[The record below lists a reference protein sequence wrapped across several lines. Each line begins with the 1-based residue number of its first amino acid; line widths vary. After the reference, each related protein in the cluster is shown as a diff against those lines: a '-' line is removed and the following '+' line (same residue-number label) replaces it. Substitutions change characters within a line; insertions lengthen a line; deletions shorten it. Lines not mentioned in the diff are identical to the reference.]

1 MRDSPTPKPLP
12 PGANSPASPRGERPG
27 LDQVTADHRAEI
39 VERLYEV
46 ALDPIRLED
55 LMEVWEGRLGPM
67 RVGPVDA
74 AVLLDDPEIE
84 AHARR
89 ASVFLDRF
97 EATRGEAGWNSV
109 LQDFPRTAAFITDGG
124 AFITA
129 ANPPAAT
136 AFGLREDSSLND
148 LPFGPEDIDE
158 LRDAIRRCTQS
169 REEKPV
175 LLRLRSARTD
185 SPVILR
191 VSQLQGARGRPMAL
205 VTSTELVWPEGF
217 DAVVQEAFALTGA
230 EVEIVRGL
238 TLGQQVREIAE
249 NRGRSA
255 DTVRTQLKS
264 IHAKTE
270 THGQAELVRLVLGLM
285 DVAMVQA
292 EATGS
297 TSPRGTL
304 EPRPFQSLTLAD
316 GRRLEW
322 IEFGAPDGAP
332 VLYTHLDYGLIRWPA
347 AAEAAARAIGLRI
360 VVPVR
365 AGYGRSDLHARG
377 TDNLTG
383 VTLDYAAVLD
393 HLRLRDV
400 AVITLGADLRF
411 AANLSILRPDLVT
424 GILGCAAQL
433 PLRTAAQYERM
444 DKWQR
449 FILANAR
456 YAPKVLPF
464 LVQAGFSLARRLGK
478 EAFFTQV
485 NGGSAADMETFARPD
500 VRDAMLEGSEVC
512 LARKWSAHE
521 AFTREAIG
529 SERDWSAVLR
539 NCRVPV
545 ILLQG
550 DQDPQTP
557 MKTIEELAPEFPNLR
572 VRFVPNAGQL
582 LFFAH
587 WRLALVEVQRFVV
600 REARNPG
607 RIP

>member
-1 MRDSPTPKPLP
+1 MMDRPDRKGAGLGPKEAGPEQ
-12 PGANSPASPRGERPG
+12 ATGEPV
-27 LDQVTADHRAEI
+27 QPDHRAEI

-55 LMEVWEGRLGPM
+55 LVDVWEGRLGSR

-74 AVLLDDPEIE
+74 AVRLDDPEIE

-97 EATRGEAGWNSV
+97 EATRGEGAWRSV
-109 LQDFPRTAAFITDGG
+109 LEDYPRTAAFITDGG

-129 ANPPAAT
+129 CNRPAT
-136 AFGLREDSSLND
+136 LAFGLRDDSSLAD
-148 LPFGPEDIDE
+148 LPFGPDEIED
-158 LRDAIRRCTQS
+158 LRDAIRRAAQG
-169 REEKPV
+169 RDERPV
-175 LLRLRSARTD
+175 TLRLRSAETG
-185 SPVILR
+185 SPVVLR
-191 VSQLQGARGRPMAL
+191 VLPLQGARGRPMAL
-205 VTSTELVWPEGF
+205 VTSTELVWPPGF
-217 DAVVQEAFALTGA
+217 EATVQEAFGLTPA

-238 TLGQQVREIAE
+238 TLGQQVRDIAE
-249 NRGRSA
+249 QRGRSA
-255 DTVRTQLKS
+255 DTVRTQLKA

-270 THGQAELVRLVLGLM
+270 THGQAELVRLVLSLM
-285 DVAMVQA
+285 DVTTVHTEATA
-292 EATGS
+292 EAG
-297 TSPRGTL
+297 PRGGL
-304 EPRPFQSLTLAD
+304 EPRPFQALVLAD

-322 IEFGAPDGAP
+322 IEFGAADGVP
-332 VLYTHLDYGLIRWPA
+332 VLYMHLDFGLIRWPA
-347 AAEAAARAIGLRI
+347 PAEAAARALGLRV

-365 AGYGRSDLHARG
+365 AGFGRSDLHARG
-377 TDNLTG
+377 TDHLTG

-393 HLRLRDV
+393 HLRLRDA
-400 AVITLGADLRF
+400 AVIALGADLRF
-411 AANLSILRPDLVT
+411 AANLSVLRPDLVT

-433 PLRTAAQYERM
+433 PLQTAAQYERM

-485 NGGSAADMETFARPD
+485 NGGSAADMECFARPE

-512 LARKWSAHE
+512 LTRKWSAHE

-529 SERDWSAVLR
+529 SEKDWSGVLR

-545 ILLQG
+545 LLLQG

-557 MKTIEELAPEFPNLR
+557 RETIEELLPDYPNLR
-572 VRFVPNAGQL
+572 VRFVANAGQL
-582 LFFAH
+582 LFFAQ
-587 WRLALVEVQRFVV
+587 WRLALAEIQRFL
-600 REARNPG
+600 AQDGRNPM

>member
-1 MRDSPTPKPLP
+1 MDKPATDPKRPADDSDASRTDR
-12 PGANSPASPRGERPG
+12 PAT
-27 LDQVTADHRAEI
+27 DQVTADHRAEI

-55 LMEVWEGRLGPM
+55 LVEVWEGRLGPM

-97 EATRGEAGWNSV
+97 EATRGEAAWNSV
-109 LQDFPRTAAFITDGG
+109 LEDYPRTAAFITDGG

-129 ANPPAAT
+129 CNPAAAT
-136 AFGLREDSSLND
+136 AFGLREDSSLAD
-148 LPFGPEDIDE
+148 LPFTPEEIHD
-158 LRDAIRRCTQS
+158 LRDAILRAVQGRDD
-169 REEKPV
+169 RPA
-175 LLRLRSARTD
+175 LLRLHSEG
-185 SPVILR
+185 SGGPVILR
-191 VSQLQGARGRPMAL
+191 VAPLAGARGRPMAL

-217 DAVVQEAFALTGA
+217 EAVVQQAFGLTAA
-230 EVEIVRGL
+230 ETDIVRGL

-249 NRGRSA
+249 ARDRSA
-255 DTVRTQLKS
+255 ETVRTQLKS
-264 IHAKTE
+264 VHAKTG
-270 THGQAELVRLVLGLM
+270 TRGQPELVRLVLGLM
-285 DVAMVQA
+285 DVAAVQP
-292 EATGS
+292 ETGAM
-297 TSPRGTL
+297 PRGTL

-332 VLYTHLDYGLIRWPA
+332 VLYMHMDFGLIRWPA
-347 AAEAAARAIGLRI
+347 PAEAAARALGLRV

-365 AGYGRSDLHARG
+365 AGYGRSDLHPRS
-377 TDNLTG
+377 TDHLTG

-393 HLRLRDV
+393 HLRLRDA
-400 AVITLGADLRF
+400 AVIALGADLRF

-433 PLRTAAQYERM
+433 PLQTAAQYERM

-485 NGGSAADMETFARPD
+485 NGGSPADMECFARPE

-512 LARKWSAHE
+512 LARKWSAHD
-521 AFTREAIG
+521 AFTREAIS
-529 SERDWSAVLR
+529 SEKDWSGVMR

-545 ILLQG
+545 MLLQG

-557 MKTIEELAPEFPNLR
+557 RQTIEELAPEYPDLRLRFLPNT
-572 VRFVPNAGQL
+572 GQL
-582 LFFAH
+582 LFFAQ
-587 WRLALVEVQRFVV
+587 WRLVLAELQRFVV
-600 REARNPG
+600 RDGRNPQ
-607 RIP
+607 RLP

>member
-1 MRDSPTPKPLP
+1 MDKSSADMTRPSAP
-12 PGANSPASPRGERPG
+12 SESPRIERPG
-27 LDQVTADHRAEI
+27 ADQVTADHRAEI

-55 LMEVWEGRLGPM
+55 LVEVWEGRLGPM

-97 EATRGEAGWNSV
+97 EATRGETGWNSV
-109 LQDFPRTAAFITDGG
+109 LEDYPRSAAFITDGG

-129 ANPPAAT
+129 CNPAAAT
-136 AFGLREDSSLND
+136 AFGLREDSSLAD
-148 LPFGPEDIDE
+148 LPFAPDE
-158 LRDAIRRCTQS
+158 IQDLRDAILRAVQG
-169 REEKPV
+169 REDRPA
-175 LLRLRSARTD
+175 LLRLRSAATG

-191 VSQLQGARGRPMAL
+191 VSALAGARGRPMAL
-205 VTSTELVWPEGF
+205 VTSTELVWPQGF
-217 DAVVQEAFALTGA
+217 EAVVQQAFGLTAA
-230 EVEIVRGL
+230 ETDIVRGL

-249 NRGRSA
+249 SRERSA
-255 DTVRTQLKS
+255 ETVRTQLKAVHS
-264 IHAKTE
+264 KTE
-270 THGQAELVRLVLGLM
+270 TRSQPELVRLVLGLM
-285 DVAMVQA
+285 DVSTVQPESGA
-292 EATGS
+292 A
-297 TSPRGTL
+297 PRGAL
-304 EPRPFQSLTLAD
+304 EPRPFQALTLAD

-332 VLYTHLDYGLIRWPA
+332 VLYMHLDFGLIRWPA
-347 AAEAAARAIGLRI
+347 PAEAAARALGLRI

-365 AGYGRSDLHARG
+365 AGFGRSDLHARG
-377 TDNLTG
+377 TDHLTG
-383 VTLDYAAVLD
+383 VTLDYATVLD
-393 HLRLRDV
+393 HLRLRDA
-400 AVITLGADLRF
+400 AVIALGADLRF
-411 AANLSILRPDLVT
+411 AASLANLRPDLVT

-433 PLRTAAQYERM
+433 PLQTAAQYERM

-529 SERDWSAVLR
+529 SERDWSSVLR

-545 ILLQG
+545 LLLQG

-557 MKTIEELAPEFPNLR
+557 RQTIEELVPDYPNLR
-572 VRFVPNAGQL
+572 VRFLPNTGQL
-582 LFFAH
+582 LFFSQ
-587 WRLALVEVQRFVV
+587 WRLVLAEIQRFTT
-600 REARNPG
+600 RDP
-607 RIP
+607 RIPQRIP

>member
-1 MRDSPTPKPLP
+1 MDKPP
-12 PGANSPASPRGERPG
+12 ADAARRAASPDSLRAERPVA
-27 LDQVTADHRAEI
+27 DQVTADHRAEI

-55 LMEVWEGRLGPM
+55 LVEVWEGRLGPM

-97 EATRGEAGWNSV
+97 EATRGEAAWNSV
-109 LQDFPRTAAFITDGG
+109 LEDYPRSAAFISDGG

-129 ANPPAAT
+129 CNPAANT

-148 LPFGPEDIDE
+148 LPFSADE
-158 LRDAIRRCTQS
+158 IQDLRDAILRAAQG
-169 REEKPV
+169 REERPA
-175 LLRLRSARTD
+175 LLRLHSAGGGA
-185 SPVILR
+185 PVILR
-191 VSQLQGARGRPMAL
+191 VAPLAGARGRPMAL
-205 VTSTELVWPEGF
+205 VTSTELVWPDGF
-217 DAVVQEAFALTGA
+217 ETVVQQAFGLTAA
-230 EVEIVRGL
+230 ETDIVRGL
-238 TLGQQVREIAE
+238 TLGQQVRDIAE
-249 NRGRSA
+249 SRDRSIE
-255 DTVRTQLKS
+255 TVRTQLKS
-264 IHAKTE
+264 VHAKTE
-270 THGQAELVRLVLGLM
+270 TRAQPELVRLVLGLM
-285 DVAMVQA
+285 DVAAVQPDIG
-292 EATGS
+292 AT
-297 TSPRGTL
+297 PRGKL
-304 EPRPFQSLTLAD
+304 EPRPFQYLTLAD

-332 VLYTHLDYGLIRWPA
+332 VLYMHLDFGLIRWPA
-347 AAEAAARAIGLRI
+347 PAEAAARALGLRI

-365 AGYGRSDLHARG
+365 AGYGRSDLHPRG
-377 TDNLTG
+377 TDHLTG
-383 VTLDYAAVLD
+383 VTLDYAAVMD
-393 HLRLRDV
+393 HLRLRDA
-400 AVITLGADLRF
+400 AVIALGADLRF

-433 PLRTAAQYERM
+433 PLQTAAQYERM

-485 NGGSAADMETFARPD
+485 NGGSPADMETFARPD

-521 AFTREAIG
+521 AFTREAIS
-529 SERDWSAVLR
+529 SERDWSGVLR
-539 NCRVPV
+539 GCRVP
-545 ILLQG
+545 ILLLQG

-557 MKTIEELAPEFPNLR
+557 RQTIEELVPAYPDLR
-572 VRFVPNAGQL
+572 VRFLPNTGQL
-582 LFFAH
+582 LFFSQ
-587 WRLALVEVQRFVV
+587 WRLALAEVQRYVA
-600 REARNPG
+600 RDGRNPP
-607 RIP
+607 RLP